1 MKAQTTSEEKS
12 PEGSDSSKDVTP
24 QTNNVQNEVQ
34 LQWEVSGLDPNE
46 SFDWNNAKLHT
57 NNDQTNI
64 NQQDITVKEL
74 QQIIIAAEV
83 GKQPNLQAFDREAFL
98 AVTKFFGKQKGNP
111 SKFDIRV
118 VQQIEVLSGMKI
130 NKNVQKQLEY
140 AGLTE
145 PYKMIN
151 KFGGNMKSFA
161 TFICYNKPSL
171 FLEYEVEYVKK
182 LYAMSRLLLNSS
194 FATTE
199 FKTNTWMKIRKKK
212 VYNQIY

>member
-24 QTNNVQNEVQ
+24 QTNNVQNEVPNNVQNEVQ

-83 GKQPNLQAFDREAFL
+83 GKQPNLQAFDREALL

-118 VQQIEVLSGMKI
+118 VQQIEILSGMKI
-130 NKNVQKQLEY
+130 NKNVQKQL
-140 AGLTE
+140 
-145 PYKMIN
+145 
-151 KFGGNMKSFA
+151 
-161 TFICYNKPSL
+161 
-171 FLEYEVEYVKK
+171 
-182 LYAMSRLLLNSS
+182 
-194 FATTE
+194 
-199 FKTNTWMKIRKKK
+199 
-212 VYNQIY
+212 